1 MARLGSLSEECRPFG
16 EVFDAA
22 GRLTGAE
29 AGTGSVVGEFRCRD
43 VRGVPALARTGGD
56 AR

>member
-22 GRLTGAE
+22 GRLTVAE